1 VITQTIRDRLDEEWP
16 SLFAGKRGGI
26 GTGEVHLALGGVV
39 EARARAPAPHIEI
52 ADAQRQSVLAVMLAD
67 KLEAQRGLRTLE
79 QKRNRKRRDLFEAQD
94 EIEAQRMTLIE
105 GIERQLAATH
115 HYTRLFTL
123 RWTLG

>member
-1 VITQTIRDRLDEEWP
+1 VSERNGRHFDAEVDKLGRWSEDLKLGLEREIRELDR
-16 SLFAGKRGGI
+16 
-26 GTGEVHLALGGVV
+26 
-39 EARARAPAPHIEI
+39 EI